1 LEEFVKQALG
11 FLFQHFVAHDFE
23 EISRETN
30 TFSMYYAAWRLHANP
45 GLVVH
50 LRRGWLA

>member
-30 TFSMYYAAWRLHANP
+30 TSSMYYAAWRLDIFAIIPILYQDKGH
-45 GLVVH
+45 
-50 LRRGWLA
+50 